1 MRQQNTKAKK
11 NGTPTAVTVIERMDS
26 SAARMLVLVAAA
38 VLGVYLSYRLALPF
52 LPALVWAVVLGVLIA
67 PVQPKLEMHLGANV
81 AAFVSASV
89 AALIVILLL
98 LFIVQQLVR
107 EAADGA
113 MNIESALRSSDWQ
126 SIINGVP
133 IFSTLAAWLGER
145 LDLAGMMGRIAQWLT
160 AQSATLLRGSI
171 NQVITL
177 LLVFYMLFYFLR
189 DRKLAVRALGEF
201 SPLNGDETAHI
212 VARFVDTVHATMF
225 GTLMVAAVQGT
236 LGGLMFW
243 LLGLP
248 APAFW
253 GLVMG
258 LLAIVPVLGAFVIW
272 VPAAIFL
279 AVEGEW
285 VRALVLVIWGGVII
299 ATIDNL
305 LYPIFVGNRLKL
317 HTVLAFIGAVGG
329 IILFGASGLVLGP
342 ATISITLA
350 LIAVLKGRFQGEP
363 LSTTVGSEVPDP
375 SAATRLPQLELG
387 DRDAGL

>member
-1 MRQQNTKAKK
+1 M
-11 NGTPTAVTVIERMDS
+11 IERMDS

-38 VLGVYLSYRLALPF
+38 ALGVYLSYRLALPF

-89 AALIVILLL
+89 AALIVMLLL

-113 MNIESALRSSDWQ
+113 MNIERALRSSDWQ

-133 IFSTLAAWLGER
+133 ILSTIAVWLGER

-171 NQVITL
+171 NQAIVL

-189 DRKLAVRALGEF
+189 DRKLAVHALREF
-201 SPLNGDETAHI
+201 SPLNSDETAHI
-212 VARFVDTVHATMF
+212 IARFTDAVHATVF
-225 GTLMVAAVQGT
+225 GTVMVAAVQGT

-258 LLAIVPVLGAFVIW
+258 LLAIVPVLGAFVVW

-285 VRALVLVIWGGVII
+285 ARALVLVIWGGVII

-363 LSTTVGSEVPDP
+363 LSTTDGSEVPDP
-375 SAATRLPQLELG
+375 SAATRLPQLERG